1 MNEFNFQLEPLRA
14 IIFQIGVF
22 LPRLLVAA
30 VVVVVGWM
38 IAKLVRVAVARVL
51 RAVNFNVLTERSGL
65 DGFLRQ
71 GGVGKDT
78 SDLLGILA
86 YWIVILATLIIA
98 FNGLGLTYITDLL
111 GRVVWFV
118 PNIIVALLVLAFG
131 AYFARFVGD
140 AVTTYGRNV
149 KMSEARFFGKLAQY
163 AVMLFVILIAL
174 DQVRVGGDIVRQSF
188 IVILTGVVFAFAL
201 AFGLAGKDWAADRIA
216 SWWPRDSRGE
226 LRGDPLGEPRGEAG
240 TEQGR
245 EVLRETIEAPGRVAP
260 QPPQPQPQPQPP
272 RGVPAE
278 PDVPPAGEMPH
289 EGEVAG
295 DVLPPPVRRGPLMP
309 NRPSDPPPPI

>member
-14 IIFQIGVF
+14 VIYQIGVF

-38 IAKLVRVAVARVL
+38 IAKLVRVAVARLL
-51 RAVNFNVLTERSGL
+51 RAINFNVLTERSGM
-65 DGFLRQ
+65 DNFLRQ

-78 SDLLGILA
+78 SDLLGVLA

-118 PNIIVALLVLAFG
+118 PNIIVAVLVLAFG

-149 KMSEARFFGKLAQY
+149 KLSEAHFFGKVAQY

-174 DQVRVGGDIVRQSF
+174 DQVHVGGDIVRQSF
-188 IVILTGVVFAFAL
+188 IVILAGVVLALAL

-216 SWWPRDSRGE
+216 QWWPRESRAGE
-226 LRGDPLGEPRGEAG
+226 RSGPGPEAAALAG
-240 TEQGR
+240 SAAT
-245 EVLRETIEAPGRVAP
+245 APAAP
-260 QPPQPQPQPQPP
+260 TPPPQ
-272 RGVPAE
+272 GVPAE
-278 PDVPPAGEMPH
+278 ADVPAAADVPADNAVPGE
-289 EGEVAG
+289 
-295 DVLPPPVRRGPLMP
+295 VLPPPASRRAPLMP
-309 NRPSDPPPPI
+309 SRPSDPPPPI